1 MYVYLCIFA
10 DVDIVVITIN
20 ASTAIRL
27 LYVNTKEVFQAGRL
41 LPEVSTMRELVRA
54 GRRLRPSSTTPEE
67 VLCTNPD
74 QASGHR

>member
-27 LYVNTKEVFQAGRL
+27 LYVNTKEVFQPGRL
-41 LPEVSTMRELVRA
+41 LPEVTERA
-54 GRRLRPSSTTPEE
+54 GKGRAESTAQ
-67 VLCTNPD
+67 LHD
-74 QASGHR
+74 S